1 MKRLR
6 DKIFIHI
13 VIIIGIAALLVLCIV
28 YPFLPGGYDR
38 LAVPIST
45 MIQSFGVVGLP
56 LILVGLF
63 WVMMPGRRL
72 IFAIMTMVLGT
83 FVSLI
88 LALFA
93 TLSAGNAFGILTFAV
108 WVYIGIQ
115 LIPKL
120 RHLKK
125 LEVDHFNPFPLYLIA
140 LPILTLT
147 FQLALAT
154 PVTQWSKSRVI
165 SNAMELIGDIDQYH
179 LQHGHYPLS
188 LEAQNKDY
196 NPDIV
201 GVEKYLYA
209 PYGNSYNLFFE
220 QPRFL
225 LDRLGTREWV
235 VYNPLDEHRVYSHAA
250 WLLTEQVE
258 PSQGW
263 YSSGETGQTH
273 WKYFL
278 FD

>member
-45 MIQSFGVVGLP
+45 MTQSFGVVGLP
-56 LILVGLF
+56 LTLVGLL

-83 FVSLI
+83 FVSFI

-93 TLSAGNAFGILTFAV
+93 TLSVGNAFGILTLAV
-108 WVYIGIQ
+108 WVYIGFQ

-140 LPILTLT
+140 LPILTLI

-179 LQHGHYPLS
+179 LQHGRYPLS

-209 PYGNSYNLFFE
+209 PYGNSYNLFSNS
-220 QPRFL
+220 
-225 LDRLGTREWV
+225 LDFCWTAWGHGNGSSIIRSMNIEL
-235 VYNPLDEHRVYSHAA
+235 YSHAA

-273 WKYFL
+273 WKYFR